1 MPLILSILLGFV
13 PMFLFATFVYW
24 LDRYEKEPRM
34 LLGGAFFWGAV
45 IAAGAAFLINTV
57 LGLGVYYLT
66 GSETAAD
73 VSTTSI
79 IAPVIEETLKGMA
92 VLLVFLLARKEF
104 DSILDGIV
112 YAAITALGFAATENS
127 YYIYTLGYLEDG
139 YAGLVQLAFIR
150 IFLVGWQH
158 PFYTAF
164 IGIGLA
170 IARLTRNGGLRLFF
184 PLLGLG
190 AAILTHA
197 LHNTMAQFLSG
208 LVGLA
213 LTSLMDWTGWLL
225 LLVFI
230 IYMIWRENQ
239 LLHLQ
244 LEEEL
249 RLGIIT
255 SEQYQTACSFWK
267 RTGGI
272 FTANDQNQRHQSKR
286 FYQACAELAHKKNQ
300 LSRMGDEEGNG
311 QIITSL
317 RGELQQLSIALTG

>member
-127 YYIYTLGYLEDG
+127 YYIYTMGYLEDG
-139 YAGLVQLAFIR
+139 YAGLVQLASIR

-170 IARLTRNGGLRLFF
+170 MARLTRNGGLRLFF

-225 LLVFI
+225 LLGFI
-230 IYMIWRENQ
+230 IFMIWRENQ

-272 FTANDQNQRHQSKR
+272 FKANDQNRRHQSKR